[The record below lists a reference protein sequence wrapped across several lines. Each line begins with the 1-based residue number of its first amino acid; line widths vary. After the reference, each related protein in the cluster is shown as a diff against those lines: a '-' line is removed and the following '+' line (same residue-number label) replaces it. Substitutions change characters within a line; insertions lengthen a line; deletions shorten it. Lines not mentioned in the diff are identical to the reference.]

1 MKKQTIACLIFL
13 STLPILSFGQQTA
26 EASQRTPTP
35 LQSFEIQRGEVE
47 FFKTLVYRFEIAWEE
62 TDVQS
67 MTDLR
72 DGLLKLMEAEINQ
85 FADKTNVSA
94 IANDRLAEQKA
105 CSKKVKSTPLSSND
119 SAFGKQAEQTKAL
132 FHDFIKLMEADLTE
146 QVETL
151 RSFEKQ

>member
-26 EASQRTPTP
+26 ESSQRTATP
-35 LQSFEIQRGEVE
+35 LQLFEIQRGEVE

-85 FADKTNVSA
+85 LADKTNISA

-105 CSKKVKSTPLSSND
+105 CLKKAKATPLAAND

-146 QVETL
+146 QVEAL